1 MKKQRPKF
9 TKEDFYNLPRG
20 RADCLII
27 CLYSLYTNIKKLNE
41 ICNQYDEKSPEKDDC
56 IKCAD
61 SGGILTGLACIKT
74 DFSTFIS
81 EFLLRTGV
89 GFGGIIA
96 LGCIIYASITIQ
108 TSQGNPE
115 TIQKA
120 REQIK
125 SCLFGLLLILFS
137 VLILQIIGVNI
148 LGLPGFK

>member
-1 MKKQRPKF
+1 M
-9 TKEDFYNLPRG
+9 D
-20 RADCLII
+20 
-27 CLYSLYTNIKKLNE
+27 IKKLNE